1 MLCLLRNS
9 FLCFCFMALSAVAQ
23 ETEFV
28 SLRPLKEI
36 VVKPGEKKSME
47 LYFKVREGYHIQA
60 DSQHV
65 KELIPTALS
74 FAKVEGIRM
83 ENMKYPDPKMFYME
97 GVQDPL
103 PVFGGEVLI
112 SVSIQ
117 ATKAVPKNTYTLK
130 GELAY
135 QACDAKKCY
144 FPRSLSFTVPV
155 QVQ

>member
-9 FLCFCFMALSAVAQ
+9 FFVFCFTALSVIAQ

-28 SLRPLKEI
+28 SIEPLKEI
-36 VVKPGEKKSME
+36 AVKPGEKKTMQ

-60 DSQHV
+60 DSRHV
-65 KELIPTALS
+65 KELIPTVLS
-74 FAKVEGIRM
+74 FTDVEGIRI
-83 ENMKYPDPKMFYME
+83 ENIKYPDPKMFYME

-112 SVSIQ
+112 PVSIE
-117 ATKAVPKNTYTLK
+117 ASKAVSKNTYTIK

-135 QACDAKKCY
+135 QACDAKKCF
-144 FPRSLSFTVPV
+144 FPRKLPFEVPV
-155 QVQ
+155 RIQ